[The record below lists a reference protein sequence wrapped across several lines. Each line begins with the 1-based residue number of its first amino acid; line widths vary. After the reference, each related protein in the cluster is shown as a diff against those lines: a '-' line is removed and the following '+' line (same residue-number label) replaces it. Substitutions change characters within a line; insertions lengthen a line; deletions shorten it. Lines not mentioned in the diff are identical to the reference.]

1 VDCAGLER
9 AVGRGPG
16 RRAVSRVLITG
27 ANGFVGSNLCRWF
40 RERGWEVDGLVRGS
54 SDLHFLEGLDVRLIT
69 GDLRFSDRIDL
80 PAGTTHIVH
89 SAALVSDMASDGE
102 CDPNIFDMTR
112 SFVRRLRASGMPLRR
127 FVYISTA
134 LTLGFDGLDISEE
147 RPGRSA
153 VFVPYVRHKIRTEN
167 ELRDQHASRGFP
179 AVILRPGDVFG
190 PNDRV
195 TCAKLLRSCERGM
208 PLVAGRGRWHFGYC
222 YVGNLC
228 QAAELALLTPGIEGR
243 AYTVTNGVLPTWR
256 DFFQALQSGLGK
268 RQRAYVPVSL
278 ARALAGFSGLVGA
291 LFPRFERRLNY
302 YRVRRIT
309 SETTYDISKTIADLG
324 YKPDDD
330 FERQFAEIV
339 AWYKKERACGWLA

>member
-1 VDCAGLER
+1 
-9 AVGRGPG
+9 
-16 RRAVSRVLITG
+16 VSRVFITG
-27 ANGFVGSNLCRWF
+27 ANGFIGSNLCRWF

-54 SDLHFLEGLDVRLIT
+54 SDLHFLEGLDIRLIT
-69 GDLRFSDRIDL
+69 GDLRFSERIDL
-80 PAGTTHIVH
+80 PAATTHIIH
-89 SAALVSDMASDGE
+89 SASLVSDMAGDEE

-112 SFVRRLRASGMPLRR
+112 SFVRRIRASGVPVRR
-127 FVYISTA
+127 FVYVSTA
-134 LTLGFDGLDISEE
+134 LTLGFDSRDISED

-153 VFVPYVRHKIRTEN
+153 AFVPYVRHKIRTEN
-167 ELRDQHASRGFP
+167 ELRDQHASHSFP
-179 AVILRPGDVFG
+179 VVILRPGDVFG

-195 TCAKLLRSCERGM
+195 TCAKVLRSCERGM

-243 AYTVTNGVLPTWR
+243 SYTVTNGVLPTWQ
-256 DFFQALQSGLGK
+256 DFFHALQSGLGQ
-268 RQRAYVPVSL
+268 RQRVYVPVSL
-278 ARALAGFSGLVGA
+278 ARALARLSGLVKVLVPG
-291 LFPRFERRLNY
+291 FERRLNY

-330 FERQFAEIV
+330 FGRQFAEIV